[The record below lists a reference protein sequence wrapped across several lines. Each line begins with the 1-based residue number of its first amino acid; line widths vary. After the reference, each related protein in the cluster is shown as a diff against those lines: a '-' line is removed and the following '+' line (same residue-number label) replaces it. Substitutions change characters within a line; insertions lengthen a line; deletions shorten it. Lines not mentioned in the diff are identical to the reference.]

1 MKRVYFHNMLRYI
14 LPAMGGLLISY
25 LYNIVDG
32 IFVGQ
37 GVGADALGAVNVAVP
52 YITISMA
59 LSSIFPMGASAI
71 IANSRGKGDKRLSN
85 QAFVNGAF
93 LTIVFAI
100 LITALG
106 MLFPS
111 FIVDI
116 SGGASLSQSMK
127 DLASEYLFFYSAFQ
141 LPFLLANAL
150 SIFVRNDDDPNLAL
164 FGMIAG
170 ALANILLDYIFV
182 YPLSMGVAGAAIASG
197 LGQIL
202 SFLILITHFIRKK
215 GELRL
220 RRERLS
226 ISLSLEITKRGL
238 PEAASQLSTPISS
251 LCYNWVL
258 AQYIGDLGVSTWSVL
273 SFVASL
279 CVGLLTG
286 VGQGLQPLFGQA
298 YGKGDKKE
306 GSFYLK
312 WGIIISLLIG
322 SILFLLCPLL
332 PGPISS
338 IFTSDGELIASSA
351 KALPYFAISFVPM
364 GASLVMTY
372 YLFSSKKGVSAN
384 LLSLSRGVFLK
395 VLFIFLLPLFLPIE
409 YVWLA
414 YSLAEVVGLLLGLGL
429 LLLDG
434 KGNVEE
440 SKPQNGC

>member
-202 SFLILITHFIRKK
+202 SFLILITHFIRK
-215 GELRL
+215 
-220 RRERLS
+220 
-226 ISLSLEITKRGL
+226 RG
-238 PEAASQLSTPISS
+238 S
-251 LCYNWVL
+251 
-258 AQYIGDLGVSTWSVL
+258 
-273 SFVASL
+273 
-279 CVGLLTG
+279 
-286 VGQGLQPLFGQA
+286 
-298 YGKGDKKE
+298 
-306 GSFYLK
+306 
-312 WGIIISLLIG
+312 
-322 SILFLLCPLL
+322 
-332 PGPISS
+332 
-338 IFTSDGELIASSA
+338 
-351 KALPYFAISFVPM
+351 
-364 GASLVMTY
+364 
-372 YLFSSKKGVSAN
+372 
-384 LLSLSRGVFLK
+384 
-395 VLFIFLLPLFLPIE
+395 
-409 YVWLA
+409 
-414 YSLAEVVGLLLGLGL
+414 
-429 LLLDG
+429 
-434 KGNVEE
+434 
-440 SKPQNGC
+440 